1 MSSPNEV
8 IKSLHS
14 SHVARVKALHASKGR
29 KSAKQF
35 IAEGPAAVLA
45 ALDSK
50 RFPVDTLYVTES
62 GAQLLPKTSLSHA
75 IYLSEKV
82 MSAISTVEHSQGVL
96 AICSVSEEKNG
107 DHIFANT
114 ELPLIYCFEI
124 NDPGNLGTIIRTAEA
139 LGSAGVLLSPGS
151 VDPFSPKVVRAT
163 AGSLWHIPV
172 MREVDLVTAVKTAR
186 ARGREIYA
194 TDGGGRRK
202 LTEVSGKGPL
212 WIFGNE
218 ARGLSKEIASL
229 ADESVSIPMR
239 GSAESLNLATA
250 VAITLFHVNS

>member
-1 MSSPNEV
+1 M
-8 IKSLHS
+8 
-14 SHVARVKALHASKGR
+14 KALHASKGR
-29 KSAKQF
+29 KIAKQF

-45 ALDSK
+45 ALDSE

-62 GAQLLPKTSLSHA
+62 GAELLPNTSLSRA

-82 MSAISTVEHSQGVL
+82 MSSISTVEHSQGVL
-96 AICSVSEEKNG
+96 ALCSVEEEKNAEKV
-107 DHIFANT
+107 DDIFANT
-114 ELPLIYCFEI
+114 DLPLIYCFEI
-124 NDPGNLGTIIRTAEA
+124 NDPGNLGTIIRTADA

-172 MREVDLVTAVKTAR
+172 LREIDMVTAVKTAR
-186 ARGREIYA
+186 AKGREIYA
-194 TDGGGRRK
+194 TDGGGSRK
-202 LTEVSGKGPL
+202 MTELSGKGAL

-218 ARGLSKEIASL
+218 ARGLSKELASL

-239 GSAESLNLATA
+239 ASAESLNLASA
-250 VAITLFHVNS
+250 VAITLFHANS